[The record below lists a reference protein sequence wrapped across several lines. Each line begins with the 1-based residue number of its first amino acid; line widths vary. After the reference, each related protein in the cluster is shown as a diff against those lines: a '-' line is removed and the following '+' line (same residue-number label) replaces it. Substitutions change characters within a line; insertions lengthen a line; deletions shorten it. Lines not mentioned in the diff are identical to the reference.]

1 MAKKQGPTEQ
11 EIAEAAYHRY
21 LKRGGQSGSDF
32 DDWIEAE
39 RELAAQ
45 VGAAATD
52 APPAAAP
59 KAKAQSPRPR
69 TQPNPKAQSPKPKGS
84 RSKAP

>member
-1 MAKKQGPTEQ
+1 MAKKQGPTPQ

-21 LKRGGQSGSDF
+21 LKRGGQDGGDF
-32 DDWIEAE
+32 DDWLEAE

-45 VGAAATD
+45 VAAAATD
-52 APPAAAP
+52 APPAAP
-59 KAKAQSPRPR
+59 AKPRAQSPRP
-69 TQPNPKAQSPKPKGS
+69 KAQASAKVQNPKPKAG